1 MKNILLA
8 VTGGI
13 AAYKAIDLT
22 SKLTQNGYVV
32 RVMLTENAQQFVTP
46 LAFQAISRNHVYTDT
61 FDEKDVSEIQHITIA
76 DWADAVI
83 VAPATANTIS
93 KLANGLADNMVTSTL
108 LATTAPVF
116 IAPAMN
122 VHMLEHP
129 SIVANM
135 AKLREYGYKFIAPGE
150 GYLACGYVAKGRME
164 EPITILTIIDDY
176 FKENLNLQTFSLQGK
191 KVLITAGPTIEK
203 VDAVRYFTN
212 RSSGKMGYALAEA
225 ARDLGA
231 EVILVSG
238 ETQLTQPKGVEYVQ
252 ITSAEDMFQAVKQYK
267 DNMDMIIKAA
277 AVADYTPVET
287 SDKKMKKQD
296 GDLELVFKRTTDILK
311 YLAEHKQNQ
320 YLVGFAAETDNVEK
334 YAMGKLK
341 KKNADVIIS
350 NHVANQEI
358 GFKSSDNEVEMFF
371 ANGDRVPFKKES
383 KQKIAFKILNEI
395 ASRWNS

>member
-22 SKLTQNGYVV
+22 SKLTQSGYTV

-61 FDEKDVSEIQHITIA
+61 FDEKDVSEIQHITLA

-93 KLANGLADNMVTSTL
+93 KLANGLADNIVTSTL

-129 SIVANM
+129 SIVKNM
-135 AKLREYGYKFIAPGE
+135 SQLRNYGYKFIAPGE

-176 FKENLNLQTFSLQGK
+176 FKEQSHPQTFALQGK
-191 KVLITAGPTIEK
+191 NVLITAGPTVEK

-225 ARDLGA
+225 ARNLGA
-231 EVILVSG
+231 NVILVSG
-238 ETQLTQPKGVEYVQ
+238 ETSLSQPSGVEFIQ
-252 ITSAEDMFQAVKQYK
+252 ISSAEEMFQAVKERMA
-267 DNMDMIIKAA
+267 DMDMIIKAA
-277 AVADYTPVET
+277 AVADYTPVKT
-287 SDKKMKKQD
+287 VNNKMKKQD
-296 GDLELVFKRTTDILK
+296 GNLELTFKRTTDILK
-311 YLAEHKQNQ
+311 YLGEHKNKQ
-320 YLVGFAAETDNVEK
+320 YLVGFAAETDNVES

-341 KKNADVIIS
+341 KKNADVIVA

-358 GFKSSDNEVEMFF
+358 GFRSSDNEVEMFF
-371 ANGDRVPFKKES
+371 ANGDRVPLAKES

-395 ASRWNS
+395 TSRWED

>member
-267 DNMDMIIKAA
+267 GNMDMIIKAA

-296 GDLELVFKRTTDILK
+296 GDLELVF
-311 YLAEHKQNQ
+311 
-320 YLVGFAAETDNVEK
+320 
-334 YAMGKLK
+334 
-341 KKNADVIIS
+341 
-350 NHVANQEI
+350 
-358 GFKSSDNEVEMFF
+358 
-371 ANGDRVPFKKES
+371 
-383 KQKIAFKILNEI
+383 
-395 ASRWNS
+395 

>member
-22 SKLTQNGYVV
+22 SKLTQNGYCV
-32 RVMLTENAQQFVTP
+32 RVMLTEHAQQFVTP

-61 FDEKDVSEIQHITIA
+61 FDEKDVSEIQHITLA

-83 VAPATANTIS
+83 IAPATANTIS

-129 SIVANM
+129 ATVENM
-135 AKLREYGYKFIAPGE
+135 SRLRSYGYKFIAPGE

-176 FKENLNLQTFSLQGK
+176 LKEQKNPQTFALQGK
-191 KVLITAGPTIEK
+191 NVLVTAGPTVEK

-231 EVILVSG
+231 NVILVSG
-238 ETQLTQPKGVEYVQ
+238 ETNLTQPTGLEFIQVS
-252 ITSAEDMFQAVKQYK
+252 SAEEMFQAVKARMH
-267 DNMDMIIKAA
+267 DMDMIIKAA
-277 AVADYTPVET
+277 AVADYTPVEK
-287 SDKKMKKQD
+287 SDNKMKKKD
-296 GDLELVFKRTTDILK
+296 GDLELNFKRTTDILK
-311 YLAEHKQNQ
+311 YLGEHKEQQ
-320 YLVGFAAETDNVEK
+320 YLVGFAAETDNVEA

-341 KKNADVIIS
+341 KKNADVIVA

-358 GFKSSDNEVEMFF
+358 GFRSSDNEVEMFF
-371 ANGDRVPFKKES
+371 ANGDRVPLAKES

-395 ASRWNS
+395 TSRWED

>member
-61 FDEKDVSEIQHITIA
+61 FDEKDVSEIQHITLA
-76 DWADAVI
+76 DWADAII

-176 FKENLNLQTFSLQGK
+176 FKENVNLQTFSLQGK

-231 EVILVSG
+231 EVTLVSG
-238 ETQLTQPKGVEYVQ
+238 ETQLSQPKSVKYVQ

-277 AVADYTPVET
+277 AVADYTPIET

-296 GDLELVFKRTTDILK
+296 GDLELAFKRTTDILK
-311 YLAEHKQNQ
+311 YLGEYKQNQ
-320 YLVGFAAETDNVEK
+320 YLVGFAAETDNVEQ

>member
-22 SKLTQNGYVV
+22 SKLTQSGYQV
-32 RVMLTENAQQFVTP
+32 RVMLTEHAKQFVTP
-46 LAFQAISRNHVYTDT
+46 LAFQAISRNHVYIDT
-61 FDEKDVSEIQHITIA
+61 FDEKDVSEIQHITLA

-129 SIVANM
+129 STVENM
-135 AKLREYGYKFIAPGE
+135 SRLRNYGYKFIAPGE
-150 GYLACGYVAKGRME
+150 GYLACGYVARGRME

-176 FKENLNLQTFSLQGK
+176 FKEQAQPRTFALKGK
-191 KVLITAGPTIEK
+191 NVLVTAGPTVEK

-231 EVILVSG
+231 NVTLVSG
-238 ETQLTQPKGVEYVQ
+238 ETNLTQPVGVEFVQ
-252 ITSAEDMFQAVKQYK
+252 VTSAEDMFQAVKSRMN
-267 DNMDMIIKAA
+267 DMDMIIKAA

-287 SDKKMKKQD
+287 SEHKMKKKD
-296 GDLELVFKRTTDILK
+296 GDLQLTFKRTTDILK
-311 YLAEHKQNQ
+311 YLGEHKDKQ
-320 YLVGFAAETDNVEK
+320 YLVGFAAETDNVEE

-341 KKNADVIIS
+341 KKNADVIVA
-350 NHVANQEI
+350 NHVANEAI
-358 GFKSSDNEVEMFF
+358 GFRSSDNEVDMYF
-371 ANGDRVPFKKES
+371 ANGDKVPIAKAS
-383 KQKIAFKILNEI
+383 KQKVAIKILNEI
-395 ASRWNS
+395 TSRWED

>member
-22 SKLTQNGYVV
+22 SKLTQSGYQV
-32 RVMLTENAQQFVTP
+32 RVMLTEHAKQFVTP

-61 FDEKDVSEIQHITIA
+61 FDEKDVSEIQHITLA

-129 SIVANM
+129 STVENM
-135 AKLREYGYKFIAPGE
+135 SRLRNYGYKFIAPGE
-150 GYLACGYVAKGRME
+150 GYLACGYVARGRME

-176 FKENLNLQTFSLQGK
+176 FKEQTQPQTFALKGK
-191 KVLITAGPTIEK
+191 NVLVTAGPTVEK

-231 EVILVSG
+231 NVTLVSG
-238 ETQLTQPKGVEYVQ
+238 ETNLTQPVGVEFVQ
-252 ITSAEDMFQAVKQYK
+252 VTSAEDMFQAVKSRMN
-267 DNMDMIIKAA
+267 DMDMIIKAA

-287 SDKKMKKQD
+287 SEHKMKKKD
-296 GDLELVFKRTTDILK
+296 GDLQLTFKRTADILK
-311 YLAEHKQNQ
+311 YLGEHKDKQ
-320 YLVGFAAETDNVEK
+320 YLVGFAAETDNVEE

-341 KKNADVIIS
+341 KKNADVIVA
-350 NHVANQEI
+350 NHVANEAI
-358 GFKSSDNEVEMFF
+358 GFRSSDNEVDMYF
-371 ANGDRVPFKKES
+371 ANGDKVPIAKAS
-383 KQKIAFKILNEI
+383 KQKVAIKILNEI
-395 ASRWNS
+395 TSRWED

>member
-61 FDEKDVSEIQHITIA
+61 FDEKDVSEIQHITLA

-164 EPITILTIIDDY
+164 EPITILTIINDY
-176 FKENLNLQTFSLQGK
+176 FKENVNLQTFSLQGK

-231 EVILVSG
+231 EVTLVSG
-238 ETQLTQPKGVEYVQ
+238 ETQLSQPKSVKYVQ

-277 AVADYTPVET
+277 AVADYTPIET

-296 GDLELVFKRTTDILK
+296 GDLELAFKRTTDILK
-311 YLAEHKQNQ
+311 YLGEHKQNQ
-320 YLVGFAAETDNVEK
+320 YLVGFAAETDNVEQ

>member
-311 YLAEHKQNQ
+311 YLGEHKQNQ

-334 YAMGKLK
+334 YAMDKLK

-383 KQKIAFKILNEI
+383 KQK
-395 ASRWNS
+395 

>member
-22 SKLTQNGYVV
+22 SKLTQNGYCV
-32 RVMLTENAQQFVTP
+32 RVMLTEHAKQFVTP

-61 FDEKDVSEIQHITIA
+61 FDEKDVSEIQHITLA

-83 VAPATANTIS
+83 IAPATANTIS

-129 SIVANM
+129 ATVENM
-135 AKLREYGYKFIAPGE
+135 SRLRSYGYKFIAPGE

-176 FKENLNLQTFSLQGK
+176 FKEQKNPQTFALQGK
-191 KVLITAGPTIEK
+191 NVLVTAGPTVEK

-231 EVILVSG
+231 NVILVSG
-238 ETQLTQPKGVEYVQ
+238 ETNLTQPTGLEFIQVS
-252 ITSAEDMFQAVKQYK
+252 SAEEMFQAVKARMH
-267 DNMDMIIKAA
+267 DMDMIIKAA
-277 AVADYTPVET
+277 AVADYTPVEK
-287 SDKKMKKQD
+287 SDNKMKKKD
-296 GDLELVFKRTTDILK
+296 GDLELNFKRTTDILK
-311 YLAEHKQNQ
+311 YLGEHKEQQ
-320 YLVGFAAETDNVEK
+320 YLVGFAAETDNVEA

-341 KKNADVIIS
+341 KKNADVIVA

-358 GFKSSDNEVEMFF
+358 GFRSSDNEVEMFF
-371 ANGDRVPFKKES
+371 ANGDRVPLAKES

-395 ASRWNS
+395 TSRWED

>member
-108 LATTAPVF
+108 LATRAPVF

-164 EPITILTIIDDY
+164 KPITILTIIDDY

-238 ETQLTQPKGVEYVQ
+238 ETQLSQPKGVEYVQ

-311 YLAEHKQNQ
+311 YLGEHKQNQ

>member
-93 KLANGLADNMVTSTL
+93 KLANGLADNMITSTL

-238 ETQLTQPKGVEYVQ
+238 ETQLSQPKGVEYVQ

-311 YLAEHKQNQ
+311 YLGEHKQNQ

-395 ASRWNS
+395 TSRWNS

>member
-1 MKNILLA
+1 MNNILLA

-22 SKLTQNGYVV
+22 SKLTQSGYQV
-32 RVMLTENAQQFVTP
+32 RVMLTEHAKQFVTP
-46 LAFQAISRNHVYTDT
+46 LAFQAISRNHVYIDT
-61 FDEKDVSEIQHITIA
+61 FDEKDVSEIQHITLA

-129 SIVANM
+129 STVENM
-135 AKLREYGYKFIAPGE
+135 SRLRNYGYKFIAPGE
-150 GYLACGYVAKGRME
+150 GYLACGYVARGRME

-176 FKENLNLQTFSLQGK
+176 FKEQAQPQTFALKGK
-191 KVLITAGPTIEK
+191 NVLVTAGPTVEK

-231 EVILVSG
+231 NVTLVSG
-238 ETQLTQPKGVEYVQ
+238 ETNLTQPVGVEFVQ
-252 ITSAEDMFQAVKQYK
+252 VTSAEDMFQAVKSRMN
-267 DNMDMIIKAA
+267 DMDMIIKAA

-287 SDKKMKKQD
+287 SEHKMKKKD
-296 GDLELVFKRTTDILK
+296 GDLQLTFKRTTDILK
-311 YLAEHKQNQ
+311 YLGEHKDKQ
-320 YLVGFAAETDNVEK
+320 YLVGFAAETDNVEE

-341 KKNADVIIS
+341 KKNADVIVA
-350 NHVANQEI
+350 NHVANEAI
-358 GFKSSDNEVEMFF
+358 GFRSSDNEVDMYF
-371 ANGDRVPFKKES
+371 ANGDKVPIAKAS
-383 KQKIAFKILNEI
+383 KQKVAIKILNEI
-395 ASRWNS
+395 TSRWED

>member
-22 SKLTQNGYVV
+22 SKLTQSGYQV
-32 RVMLTENAQQFVTP
+32 RVMLTEHAKQFVTP

-61 FDEKDVSEIQHITIA
+61 FDEKDVSEIQHITLA

-129 SIVANM
+129 STVENM
-135 AKLREYGYKFIAPGE
+135 SRLRNYGYKFIAPGE
-150 GYLACGYVAKGRME
+150 GYLACGYVARGRME

-176 FKENLNLQTFSLQGK
+176 FKEQAQPQTFALKGK
-191 KVLITAGPTIEK
+191 NVLVTAGPTVEK

-231 EVILVSG
+231 NVTLVSG
-238 ETQLTQPKGVEYVQ
+238 ETNLTQPVGVEFVQ
-252 ITSAEDMFQAVKQYK
+252 VTSAEDMFQAVKSRMN
-267 DNMDMIIKAA
+267 DMDMIIKAA
-277 AVADYTPVET
+277 AVADYAPVET
-287 SDKKMKKQD
+287 SEHKMKKKD
-296 GDLELVFKRTTDILK
+296 GDLQLTFKRTTDILK
-311 YLAEHKQNQ
+311 YLGEHKDKQ
-320 YLVGFAAETDNVEK
+320 YLVGFAAETDNVEE
-334 YAMGKLK
+334 YAMDKLK
-341 KKNADVIIS
+341 KKNADVIVA
-350 NHVANQEI
+350 NHVANEAI
-358 GFKSSDNEVEMFF
+358 GFRSSDNEVDMYF
-371 ANGDRVPFKKES
+371 ANGDKVPIAKAS
-383 KQKIAFKILNEI
+383 KQQVAIKILNEI
-395 ASRWNS
+395 TSRWED

>member
-296 GDLELVFKRTTDILK
+296 GYLELVFKRTTDILK
-311 YLAEHKQNQ
+311 YLGEHKQNQ

>member
-191 KVLITAGPTIEK
+191 KLLITAGPTIEK

-238 ETQLTQPKGVEYVQ
+238 ETQLSQPKGVEYVQ

-311 YLAEHKQNQ
+311 YLGEHKQNQ

-350 NHVANQEI
+350 NHIANQEI

>member
-22 SKLTQNGYVV
+22 SKLTQSGYQV
-32 RVMLTENAQQFVTP
+32 RVMLTEHAKQFVTP
-46 LAFQAISRNHVYTDT
+46 LAFQAISRNHVYIDT
-61 FDEKDVSEIQHITIA
+61 FDEKDVSEIQHITLA

-129 SIVANM
+129 STVENM
-135 AKLREYGYKFIAPGE
+135 SRLRNYGYKFIAPGE
-150 GYLACGYVAKGRME
+150 GYLACGYVARGRME

-176 FKENLNLQTFSLQGK
+176 FKEQAQPQTFALKGK
-191 KVLITAGPTIEK
+191 NVLVTAGPTVEK

-231 EVILVSG
+231 NVTLVSG
-238 ETQLTQPKGVEYVQ
+238 ETNLTQPVGVEFVQ
-252 ITSAEDMFQAVKQYK
+252 VTSAEDMFQAVKSRMN
-267 DNMDMIIKAA
+267 DMDMIIKAA

-287 SDKKMKKQD
+287 SEHKMKKKD
-296 GDLELVFKRTTDILK
+296 GDLQLTFKRTTDILK
-311 YLAEHKQNQ
+311 YLGEHKDKQ
-320 YLVGFAAETDNVEK
+320 YLVGFAAETDNVEE

-341 KKNADVIIS
+341 KKNTDVIVA
-350 NHVANQEI
+350 NHVANEAI
-358 GFKSSDNEVEMFF
+358 GFRSSDNEVDMYF
-371 ANGDRVPFKKES
+371 ANGDKVPIAKAS
-383 KQKIAFKILNEI
+383 KQNVAIKILNEI
-395 ASRWNS
+395 TSRWED

>member
-22 SKLTQNGYVV
+22 SKLTQSGYQV
-32 RVMLTENAQQFVTP
+32 RVMLTEHAKQFVTP
-46 LAFQAISRNHVYTDT
+46 LAFQAISHNHVYTDT
-61 FDEKDVSEIQHITIA
+61 FDEKDVSEIQHITLA

-129 SIVANM
+129 STVENM
-135 AKLREYGYKFIAPGE
+135 SRLRNYGYKFIAPGE
-150 GYLACGYVAKGRME
+150 GYLACGYVARGRME

-176 FKENLNLQTFSLQGK
+176 FKEQAQPQTFALKGK
-191 KVLITAGPTIEK
+191 NVLVTAGPTVEK

-231 EVILVSG
+231 NVTLVSG
-238 ETQLTQPKGVEYVQ
+238 ETNLTQPVGVEFVQ
-252 ITSAEDMFQAVKQYK
+252 VTSAEDMFQAVKSRMN
-267 DNMDMIIKAA
+267 DMDMIIKAA

-287 SDKKMKKQD
+287 SEQKMKKKD
-296 GDLELVFKRTTDILK
+296 GDLQLTFKRTTDILK
-311 YLAEHKQNQ
+311 YLGEHKDKQ
-320 YLVGFAAETDNVEK
+320 YLVGFAAETDNVEE
-334 YAMGKLK
+334 YAMDKLK
-341 KKNADVIIS
+341 KKNADVIVA
-350 NHVANQEI
+350 NHVANEAI
-358 GFKSSDNEVEMFF
+358 GFRSSDNEVDMYF
-371 ANGDRVPFKKES
+371 ANGDKVPIAKAS
-383 KQKIAFKILNEI
+383 KQQVAIKILNEI
-395 ASRWNS
+395 TSRWED

>member
-22 SKLTQNGYVV
+22 SKLTQSGYQV
-32 RVMLTENAQQFVTP
+32 RVMLTENAKQFVTP

-61 FDEKDVSEIQHITIA
+61 FDEKDVSEIQHITLA

-129 SIVANM
+129 STVENM
-135 AKLREYGYKFIAPGE
+135 SRLRNYGYKFIAPGE
-150 GYLACGYVAKGRME
+150 GYLACGYVARGRME

-176 FKENLNLQTFSLQGK
+176 FKEQAQPQTFALKGK
-191 KVLITAGPTIEK
+191 NVLVTAGPTVEK

-231 EVILVSG
+231 NVTLVSG
-238 ETQLTQPKGVEYVQ
+238 ETNLTQPVGVEFVQ
-252 ITSAEDMFQAVKQYK
+252 VTSAEDMFQAVKSRMN
-267 DNMDMIIKAA
+267 DMDMIIKAA

-287 SDKKMKKQD
+287 SEHKMKKKN
-296 GDLELVFKRTTDILK
+296 GDLQLTFKRTTDILK
-311 YLAEHKQNQ
+311 YLGEHKDKQ
-320 YLVGFAAETDNVEK
+320 YLVGFAAETDNVEE

-341 KKNADVIIS
+341 KKNADVIVA
-350 NHVANQEI
+350 NHVANEAI
-358 GFKSSDNEVEMFF
+358 GFRSSDNEVDMYF
-371 ANGDRVPFKKES
+371 ANGYKVPIAKAS
-383 KQKIAFKILNEI
+383 KQQVAIKILNEI
-395 ASRWNS
+395 TSRWED

>member
-22 SKLTQNGYVV
+22 SKLTQSGYQV
-32 RVMLTENAQQFVTP
+32 RVMLTEHAKQFVTP

-61 FDEKDVSEIQHITIA
+61 FDEKDVSEIQHITLA

-129 SIVANM
+129 FTVENM
-135 AKLREYGYKFIAPGE
+135 SRLRNYGYKFIAPGE
-150 GYLACGYVAKGRME
+150 GYLACGYVARGRME

-176 FKENLNLQTFSLQGK
+176 FKEQAQPQTFALKGK
-191 KVLITAGPTIEK
+191 NVLVTAGPTVEK

-231 EVILVSG
+231 NVTLVSG
-238 ETQLTQPKGVEYVQ
+238 ETNLTQPVGVEFVQ
-252 ITSAEDMFQAVKQYK
+252 VTSAEDMFQAVKSRMN
-267 DNMDMIIKAA
+267 DMDMIIKAA

-287 SDKKMKKQD
+287 SEHKMKKKD
-296 GDLELVFKRTTDILK
+296 GDLQLTFKRTTDILK
-311 YLAEHKQNQ
+311 YLGEHKDKQ
-320 YLVGFAAETDNVEK
+320 YLVGFAAETDNVEE

-341 KKNADVIIS
+341 KKNADVIVA
-350 NHVANQEI
+350 NHVANEAI
-358 GFKSSDNEVEMFF
+358 GFRSSDNEVDMYF
-371 ANGDRVPFKKES
+371 ANGDKVPIAKAS
-383 KQKIAFKILNEI
+383 KQQVAIKILNEI
-395 ASRWNS
+395 TSRWED

>member
-311 YLAEHKQNQ
+311 YLGEHKQNQ

-371 ANGDRVPFKKES
+371 ANGDRVPLKKES

>member
-22 SKLTQNGYVV
+22 SKLTQSGYQV
-32 RVMLTENAQQFVTP
+32 RVMLTEHAKQFVTP

-61 FDEKDVSEIQHITIA
+61 FDEKDVSEIQHITLA

-108 LATTAPVF
+108 LATTATVF

-129 SIVANM
+129 STVENM
-135 AKLREYGYKFIAPGE
+135 SRLRNYGYKFIAPGE
-150 GYLACGYVAKGRME
+150 GYLACGYVARGRME

-176 FKENLNLQTFSLQGK
+176 FKEQAQPQTFALKGK
-191 KVLITAGPTIEK
+191 NVLVTAGPTVEK

-231 EVILVSG
+231 NVTLVSG
-238 ETQLTQPKGVEYVQ
+238 ETNLTQPVGVEFIQV
-252 ITSAEDMFQAVKQYK
+252 TSAEDMFQAVKSRMN
-267 DNMDMIIKAA
+267 DMDMIIKAA

-287 SDKKMKKQD
+287 SEHKMKKKD
-296 GDLELVFKRTTDILK
+296 GDLQLTFKRTTDILK
-311 YLAEHKQNQ
+311 YLGEHKDKQ
-320 YLVGFAAETDNVEK
+320 YLVGFAAETDNVEE
-334 YAMGKLK
+334 YAMDKLK
-341 KKNADVIIS
+341 KKNADVIVA
-350 NHVANQEI
+350 NHVANEAI
-358 GFKSSDNEVEMFF
+358 GFRSSDNEVDMYF
-371 ANGDRVPFKKES
+371 ANGDKVPIAKAS
-383 KQKIAFKILNEI
+383 KQQVAIKILNEI
-395 ASRWNS
+395 TSRWED

>member
-22 SKLTQNGYVV
+22 SKLTQNGYCV
-32 RVMLTENAQQFVTP
+32 RVMLTEHAKQFVTP

-61 FDEKDVSEIQHITIA
+61 FDEKDVSEIQHITLA

-83 VAPATANTIS
+83 IAPATANTIS

-129 SIVANM
+129 ATVENM
-135 AKLREYGYKFIAPGE
+135 SRLRSYGYKFIAPGE

-176 FKENLNLQTFSLQGK
+176 LKEQKNPQTFALQGK
-191 KVLITAGPTIEK
+191 NVLVTAGPTVEK

-231 EVILVSG
+231 NVILVSG
-238 ETQLTQPKGVEYVQ
+238 ETNLTQPTGLEFIQVS
-252 ITSAEDMFQAVKQYK
+252 SAEEMFQAVKARMH
-267 DNMDMIIKAA
+267 DMDMIIKAA
-277 AVADYTPVET
+277 AVADYTPVEK
-287 SDKKMKKQD
+287 SDNKMKKKD
-296 GDLELVFKRTTDILK
+296 GDLELNFKRTTDILK
-311 YLAEHKQNQ
+311 YLGEHKEQQ
-320 YLVGFAAETDNVEK
+320 YLVGFAAETDNVEA

-341 KKNADVIIS
+341 KKNADVIVA

-358 GFKSSDNEVEMFF
+358 GFRSSDNEVEMFF
-371 ANGDRVPFKKES
+371 ANGDRVPLAKES

-395 ASRWNS
+395 TSRWED

>member
-61 FDEKDVSEIQHITIA
+61 FDEKDVSEIQHITLA
-76 DWADAVI
+76 DWADAII

-176 FKENLNLQTFSLQGK
+176 FKENVNLQTFSLQGK

-231 EVILVSG
+231 EVTLVSG
-238 ETQLTQPKGVEYVQ
+238 ETQLSQPKSVKYVQ

-277 AVADYTPVET
+277 AVADYTLIET

-296 GDLELVFKRTTDILK
+296 GDLELAFKRTTDILK
-311 YLAEHKQNQ
+311 YLGEHKQNQ
-320 YLVGFAAETDNVEK
+320 YLVGFAAETDNVEQ

>member
-22 SKLTQNGYVV
+22 SKLTQSGYQV
-32 RVMLTENAQQFVTP
+32 RVMLTEHAKQFVTP

-61 FDEKDVSEIQHITIA
+61 FDEKDVSEIQHITLA

-129 SIVANM
+129 STVENM
-135 AKLREYGYKFIAPGE
+135 SRLRNYGYKFIAPGE
-150 GYLACGYVAKGRME
+150 GYLACGYVARGRME

-176 FKENLNLQTFSLQGK
+176 FKEQAQPETFALKGK
-191 KVLITAGPTIEK
+191 NVLVTAGPTVEK

-231 EVILVSG
+231 NVTLVSG
-238 ETQLTQPKGVEYVQ
+238 ETNLTQPVGVEFVQ
-252 ITSAEDMFQAVKQYK
+252 VTSAEDMFQAVKSRMN
-267 DNMDMIIKAA
+267 DMDMIIKAA

-287 SDKKMKKQD
+287 SEHKMKKKD
-296 GDLELVFKRTTDILK
+296 GDLQLTFKRTTDILK
-311 YLAEHKQNQ
+311 YLGEHKGKQC
-320 YLVGFAAETDNVEK
+320 LVGFAAETDNVEE

-341 KKNADVIIS
+341 KKNADVIVA
-350 NHVANQEI
+350 NHVANEAI
-358 GFKSSDNEVEMFF
+358 GFRSSDNEVDMYF
-371 ANGDRVPFKKES
+371 ANGDKVPIAKAS
-383 KQKIAFKILNEI
+383 KQQVAIKILNEI
-395 ASRWNS
+395 TSRWED

>member
-22 SKLTQNGYVV
+22 SKLTQSGYQV
-32 RVMLTENAQQFVTP
+32 RVMLTEHAKQFVTP
-46 LAFQAISRNHVYTDT
+46 LVFQAISRNHVYIDT
-61 FDEKDVSEIQHITIA
+61 FDEKDVSEIQHITLA

-129 SIVANM
+129 STVENM
-135 AKLREYGYKFIAPGE
+135 SRLRNYGYKFIAPGE
-150 GYLACGYVAKGRME
+150 GYLACGYVARGRME

-176 FKENLNLQTFSLQGK
+176 FKEQAQPQTFALKGK
-191 KVLITAGPTIEK
+191 NVLVTAGPTVEK

-231 EVILVSG
+231 NVTLVSG
-238 ETQLTQPKGVEYVQ
+238 ETNLTQPVGVEFVQ
-252 ITSAEDMFQAVKQYK
+252 VTSAEDMFQAVKSRMN
-267 DNMDMIIKAA
+267 DMDMIIKAA

-287 SDKKMKKQD
+287 SEHKMKKKD
-296 GDLELVFKRTTDILK
+296 GDLQLTFKRTTDILK
-311 YLAEHKQNQ
+311 YLGEHKDKQ
-320 YLVGFAAETDNVEK
+320 YLVGFAAETDNVEE

-341 KKNADVIIS
+341 KKNADVIVA
-350 NHVANQEI
+350 NHVANEAI
-358 GFKSSDNEVEMFF
+358 GFRSSDNEVDMYF
-371 ANGDRVPFKKES
+371 ANGDKVPIAKAS
-383 KQKIAFKILNEI
+383 KQKVAIKILNEI
-395 ASRWNS
+395 TSRWED

>member
-22 SKLTQNGYVV
+22 SKLTQSGYQV
-32 RVMLTENAQQFVTP
+32 RVMLTEHAKQFVTP

-61 FDEKDVSEIQHITIA
+61 FDEKDVSEIQHITLA

-129 SIVANM
+129 STVENM
-135 AKLREYGYKFIAPGE
+135 SRLRNYGYKFIAPGE
-150 GYLACGYVAKGRME
+150 GYLACGYVARGRME

-176 FKENLNLQTFSLQGK
+176 FKEQAQPQTFALKGK
-191 KVLITAGPTIEK
+191 NVLVTAGPTVEK

-231 EVILVSG
+231 NVTLVSG
-238 ETQLTQPKGVEYVQ
+238 ETNLTQPVGVEFIQV
-252 ITSAEDMFQAVKQYK
+252 TSAEDMFQAVKSRMN
-267 DNMDMIIKAA
+267 DMDMIIKAA

-287 SDKKMKKQD
+287 SEHKMKKKD
-296 GDLELVFKRTTDILK
+296 GDLQLTFKRTTDILK
-311 YLAEHKQNQ
+311 YLGEHKYKQ
-320 YLVGFAAETDNVEK
+320 YLVGFAAETDNVEE
-334 YAMGKLK
+334 YAMDKLK
-341 KKNADVIIS
+341 KKNADVIVA
-350 NHVANQEI
+350 NHVANEAI
-358 GFKSSDNEVEMFF
+358 GFRSSDNEVDMYF
-371 ANGDRVPFKKES
+371 ANGDKVPIAKAS
-383 KQKIAFKILNEI
+383 KQQVAIKILNEI
-395 ASRWNS
+395 TSRWED

>member
-61 FDEKDVSEIQHITIA
+61 FDEKNVSEIQHITIA

-176 FKENLNLQTFSLQGK
+176 FKGNLNLQTFSLQGK

-238 ETQLTQPKGVEYVQ
+238 ETQLSQPKGVEYVQ

-311 YLAEHKQNQ
+311 YLGEHKQNQ

>member
-22 SKLTQNGYVV
+22 SKLTQSGYQV
-32 RVMLTENAQQFVTP
+32 RVMLTEHAKQFVTP
-46 LAFQAISRNHVYTDT
+46 LAFQAISRNHVYIDT
-61 FDEKDVSEIQHITIA
+61 FDEKDVSEIQHITLA

-129 SIVANM
+129 STVENM
-135 AKLREYGYKFIAPGE
+135 SRLRNYGYKFIAPGE
-150 GYLACGYVAKGRME
+150 GYLACGYVARGRME

-176 FKENLNLQTFSLQGK
+176 FKEQAQPQTFALKGK
-191 KVLITAGPTIEK
+191 NVLVTAGPTVEK

-231 EVILVSG
+231 NVTLVSG
-238 ETQLTQPKGVEYVQ
+238 ETNLTQPVGVEFVQ
-252 ITSAEDMFQAVKQYK
+252 VTSAEDMFQAVKSRMN
-267 DNMDMIIKAA
+267 DMDMIIKAA

-287 SDKKMKKQD
+287 SEHKMKKKD
-296 GDLELVFKRTTDILK
+296 GDLQLTFKRTTDILK
-311 YLAEHKQNQ
+311 YLGEHKDKQ
-320 YLVGFAAETDNVEK
+320 YLVGFAAETDNVEE

-341 KKNADVIIS
+341 KKNADVIVA
-350 NHVANQEI
+350 NHVANEAI
-358 GFKSSDNEVEMFF
+358 GFRSSDNEVDMYF
-371 ANGDRVPFKKES
+371 ANGDKVPIAKAS
-383 KQKIAFKILNEI
+383 KQQVAIKILNEI
-395 ASRWNS
+395 TSRWED

>member
-61 FDEKDVSEIQHITIA
+61 FDEKDVSEIQHITLA

-176 FKENLNLQTFSLQGK
+176 FKENVNLQTFSLQGK

-231 EVILVSG
+231 EVTLVSG
-238 ETQLTQPKGVEYVQ
+238 ETQLSQPKSVKYVQ

-267 DNMDMIIKAA
+267 DNMDMIIKTA
-277 AVADYTPVET
+277 AVADYTPIET

-296 GDLELVFKRTTDILK
+296 GDLELAFKRTTDILK
-311 YLAEHKQNQ
+311 YLGEHKQNQ
-320 YLVGFAAETDNVEK
+320 YLVGFAAETDNVEQ

>member
-22 SKLTQNGYVV
+22 SKLTQSGYQV
-32 RVMLTENAQQFVTP
+32 RVMLTEHAKQFVTP

-61 FDEKDVSEIQHITIA
+61 FDEKDVSEIQHITLA

-129 SIVANM
+129 STVENM
-135 AKLREYGYKFIAPGE
+135 SRLRNYGYKFIAPGE
-150 GYLACGYVAKGRME
+150 GYLACGYVARGRME

-176 FKENLNLQTFSLQGK
+176 FKEQAQPQTFALKGK
-191 KVLITAGPTIEK
+191 NVLVTAGPTVEK

-231 EVILVSG
+231 NVTLVSG
-238 ETQLTQPKGVEYVQ
+238 ETNLTQPVGVEFVQ
-252 ITSAEDMFQAVKQYK
+252 VTSAEDMFQAVKSRMN
-267 DNMDMIIKAA
+267 DMDMIIKAA

-287 SDKKMKKQD
+287 SEHKMKKKD
-296 GDLELVFKRTTDILK
+296 GDLQLTFKRTTDILK
-311 YLAEHKQNQ
+311 YLGEHKDKQ
-320 YLVGFAAETDNVEK
+320 YLVGFAAETDNVEE

-341 KKNADVIIS
+341 KKNADVIVA
-350 NHVANQEI
+350 NHVANEAI
-358 GFKSSDNEVEMFF
+358 GFRSSDNEVDMYF
-371 ANGDRVPFKKES
+371 ANGDKVPIAKAS
-383 KQKIAFKILNEI
+383 KQKVAIKILNEI
-395 ASRWNS
+395 TSRWED

>member
-22 SKLTQNGYVV
+22 SKLTRSGYQV
-32 RVMLTENAQQFVTP
+32 RVMLTEHAKQFVTP
-46 LAFQAISRNHVYTDT
+46 LAFQAISRNHVYIDT
-61 FDEKDVSEIQHITIA
+61 FDEKDVSEIQHITLA

-129 SIVANM
+129 STVENM
-135 AKLREYGYKFIAPGE
+135 SRLRNYGYKFIAPGE
-150 GYLACGYVAKGRME
+150 GYLACGYVARGRME

-176 FKENLNLQTFSLQGK
+176 FKEQAQPQTFALKGK
-191 KVLITAGPTIEK
+191 NVLVTAGPTVEK

-231 EVILVSG
+231 NVTLVSG
-238 ETQLTQPKGVEYVQ
+238 ETNLTQPVGVEFVQ
-252 ITSAEDMFQAVKQYK
+252 VTSAEDMFQAVKSRMN
-267 DNMDMIIKAA
+267 DMDMIIKAA

-287 SDKKMKKQD
+287 SEHKMKKKD
-296 GDLELVFKRTTDILK
+296 GDLQLTFKRTTDILK
-311 YLAEHKQNQ
+311 YLGEHKDKQ
-320 YLVGFAAETDNVEK
+320 YLVGFAAETDNVEE

-341 KKNADVIIS
+341 KKNADVIVA
-350 NHVANQEI
+350 NHVANEAI
-358 GFKSSDNEVEMFF
+358 GFRSSDNEVDMYF
-371 ANGDRVPFKKES
+371 ANGDKVPIAKAS
-383 KQKIAFKILNEI
+383 KQKVAIKILNEI
-395 ASRWNS
+395 TSRWED

>member
-61 FDEKDVSEIQHITIA
+61 FDEKDVSEIQHITLA
-76 DWADAVI
+76 DWADAII

-176 FKENLNLQTFSLQGK
+176 FKENVNLQTFSLQGK

-231 EVILVSG
+231 EVTLVSG
-238 ETQLTQPKGVEYVQ
+238 ETQLSQPKSVKYVQ

-277 AVADYTPVET
+277 AVADYTPIET

-296 GDLELVFKRTTDILK
+296 GDLELAFKRTTDILK
-311 YLAEHKQNQ
+311 YLGEHKQNQ
-320 YLVGFAAETDNVEK
+320 YLVGFAAETDNVEQ

>member
-22 SKLTQNGYVV
+22 SKLTQSGYQV
-32 RVMLTENAQQFVTP
+32 RVMLTEHAKQFVTP
-46 LAFQAISRNHVYTDT
+46 LAFQAISRNHVYTVT
-61 FDEKDVSEIQHITIA
+61 FDEKDVSEIQHITLA

-129 SIVANM
+129 STVENM
-135 AKLREYGYKFIAPGE
+135 SRLRNYGYKFIAPGE
-150 GYLACGYVAKGRME
+150 GYLACGYVARGRME

-176 FKENLNLQTFSLQGK
+176 FKEQAQPQTFALKGK
-191 KVLITAGPTIEK
+191 NVLVTAGPTVEK

-231 EVILVSG
+231 NVTLVSG
-238 ETQLTQPKGVEYVQ
+238 ETNLTQPVGVEFVQ
-252 ITSAEDMFQAVKQYK
+252 VTSAEDMFQAVKSRMN
-267 DNMDMIIKAA
+267 DMDMIIKAA

-287 SDKKMKKQD
+287 SEHKMKKKD
-296 GDLELVFKRTTDILK
+296 GDLQLTFKRTTDILK
-311 YLAEHKQNQ
+311 YLGEHKDKQ
-320 YLVGFAAETDNVEK
+320 YLVGFAAETDNVEE
-334 YAMGKLK
+334 YAMDKLK
-341 KKNADVIIS
+341 KKNADVIVA
-350 NHVANQEI
+350 NHVANEAI
-358 GFKSSDNEVEMFF
+358 GFRSSDNEVDMYF
-371 ANGDRVPFKKES
+371 ANGDKVPIAKAS
-383 KQKIAFKILNEI
+383 KQQVAIKILNEI
-395 ASRWNS
+395 TSRWED

>member
-191 KVLITAGPTIEK
+191 KLLITAGPTIEK

-238 ETQLTQPKGVEYVQ
+238 ETQLSQPKGVEYVQ

-311 YLAEHKQNQ
+311 YLGEHKQNQ

>member
-212 RSSGKMGYALAEA
+212 RSSGKIGYALAEA

-238 ETQLTQPKGVEYVQ
+238 ETQLSQPKGVEYVQ

-311 YLAEHKQNQ
+311 YLGEHKQNQ

-371 ANGDRVPFKKES
+371 ANGDRVPLKKES

>member
-22 SKLTQNGYVV
+22 SKLTQSGYQV
-32 RVMLTENAQQFVTP
+32 RVMLTENAKQFVTP

-61 FDEKDVSEIQHITIA
+61 FDEKDVSEIQHITLA

-129 SIVANM
+129 STVENM
-135 AKLREYGYKFIAPGE
+135 SRLRNYGYKFIAPGE
-150 GYLACGYVAKGRME
+150 GYLACGYVARGRME

-176 FKENLNLQTFSLQGK
+176 FKEQAQPQTFALKGK
-191 KVLITAGPTIEK
+191 NVLVTAGPTVEK

-231 EVILVSG
+231 NVTLVSG
-238 ETQLTQPKGVEYVQ
+238 ETNLTQPVGVEFVQ
-252 ITSAEDMFQAVKQYK
+252 VTSAEDMFQAVKSRMN
-267 DNMDMIIKAA
+267 DMDMIIKAA

-287 SDKKMKKQD
+287 SEHKMKKKD
-296 GDLELVFKRTTDILK
+296 GDLQLTFKRTTDILK
-311 YLAEHKQNQ
+311 YLGEHKDKQ
-320 YLVGFAAETDNVEK
+320 YLVGFAAETDNVEE

-341 KKNADVIIS
+341 KKNADVIVA
-350 NHVANQEI
+350 NHVANETI
-358 GFKSSDNEVEMFF
+358 GFRSSDNEVVMYF
-371 ANGDRVPFKKES
+371 ANGDKVPIAKAS
-383 KQKIAFKILNEI
+383 KQQVAIKILNEI
-395 ASRWNS
+395 TSRWED